1 MSRRA
6 TARRDEA
13 GVVLP
18 TSILVGCIAAV
29 TLALVG
35 FVLTMHP
42 GGDHPDH
49 ATPVAAPATPSPTS
63 TPTRLTPAPK
73 HHAPAVR
80 RSKIDVVVFNNSNI
94 KGMAARTAALI
105 RQRGWKVV
113 GQDNWY
119 GTISSSTVYYP
130 PALQR
135 PAKLLARDLRIHRV
149 MPAVTPMQT
158 DRLTVIL
165 TADYSG

>member
-1 MSRRA
+1 MLGKA
-6 TARRDEA
+6 TRDEA

-18 TSILVGCIAAV
+18 TSIIVGCIAAV

-42 GGDHPDH
+42 GDRPDH
-49 ATPVAAPATPSPTS
+49 VTPVAAPAPPSPTS
-63 TPTRLTPAPK
+63 TPARVTPAPK

-80 RSKIDVVVFNNSNI
+80 RGKVDVVVFNNSNI
-94 KGMAARTAALI
+94 KGMAARTANLI
-105 RQRGWKVV
+105 RQRGWKVA

-130 PALQR
+130 PTLQR
-135 PAKLLARDLRIHRV
+135 AAKLLAHDLRIHRV